1 LAKSICGAKMNDQ
14 KIIPRSVWYG
24 LEGTGYDKIAQEV
37 KSEDPLLRKWVAIYA
52 IYKFEFSPD
61 DPIQNYDF
69 INDSKNFR
77 YAAIEFSIPINT
89 IETSDGIDDRDI
101 TIIKLETMNS
111 EESINIFLKK
121 NHISSEFFTPPW
133 RCDYPL

>member
-1 LAKSICGAKMNDQ
+1 MNDQ

-61 DPIQNYDF
+61 DPFQYYDF
-69 INDSKNFR
+69 ISDSKNYR
-77 YAAIEFSIPINT
+77 YAVIEFSIPINT
-89 IETSDGIDDRDI
+89 IEVSDGIDDRDI
-101 TIIKLETMNS
+101 IIIKLETMNS
-111 EESINIFLKK
+111 EEDINIFLEK
-121 NHISSEFFTPPW
+121 NHISPEFFTPPW